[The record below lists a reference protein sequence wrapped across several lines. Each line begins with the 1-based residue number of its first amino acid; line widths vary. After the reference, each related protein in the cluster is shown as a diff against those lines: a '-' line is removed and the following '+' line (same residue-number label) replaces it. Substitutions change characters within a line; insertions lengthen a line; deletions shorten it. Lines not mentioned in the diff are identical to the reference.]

1 MPKGEELYIKRQ
13 SQLKREIEIYQR
25 DRDEYLAKQKEQES
39 LLQKLASDERV
50 YKRKFN
56 AIISSK
62 KHLQRELERLK
73 IVKGESSDIIIKK
86 GASSGKKGRRGRH
99 RGARYRGKKSISPI
113 ENSKL
118 IKRFGLYLDPVYK
131 FKIFNKSITLK
142 APYRGAKVRS
152 VLAGEIVFA
161 EDSGKMLGKVVI
173 IEHKNRIHTIYAK
186 LSRFA
191 PGIKVGKRVPKGAV
205 IGKVRAVTNL

>member
-1 MPKGEELYIKRQ
+1 MTKEEELYIKRQ

-86 GASSGKKGRRGRH
+86 GASSG
-99 RGARYRGKKSISPI
+99 
-113 ENSKL
+113 
-118 IKRFGLYLDPVYK
+118 
-131 FKIFNKSITLK
+131 
-142 APYRGAKVRS
+142 
-152 VLAGEIVFA
+152 
-161 EDSGKMLGKVVI
+161 M
-173 IEHKNRIHTIYAK
+173 
-186 LSRFA
+186 
-191 PGIKVGKRVPKGAV
+191 
-205 IGKVRAVTNL
+205 